1 MANNPFTGF
10 VDVTTRR
17 KRREILSIAVQLL
30 EQIRQAEEAYLERVP
45 ENFQLSE
52 AYVATEEYVGFIADA
67 LDSLRDVYG

>member
-10 VDVTTRR
+10 VDVTSRR

-30 EQIRQAEEAYLERVP
+30 EQIREAEEAYLERVP
-45 ENFQLSE
+45 ENFQSSE
-52 AYVATEEYVGFIADA
+52 AYVATEEYVGFLSDA

>member
-1 MANNPFTGF
+1 MKNKLFTGF

-45 ENFQLSE
+45 ENFQSSE

>member
-10 VDVTTRR
+10 VDVTSRR

-30 EQIRQAEEAYLERVP
+30 EQIREAEEAYLERVP
-45 ENFQLSE
+45 ENFQSS
-52 AYVATEEYVGFIADA
+52 AVYVATEEYVGFLSDA